1 MLSFEAQK
9 SGFLMAE
16 AGSLGVKSP
25 FEGSALLHAL

>member
-25 FEGSALLHAL
+25 FECSALLHAF